1 MAVRRPLKL
10 DGGNIR
16 EMTIAEVDAI
26 KAEATR
32 QYGLDPSSTI
42 TVNSGGGTE
51 RLWVDDTRLQAGA
64 ATSDATDFDTEAET
78 PDVETVTV
86 TYKRMIL
93 LYEAE
98 SEWLDNDYSYP
109 LYYDNGDLREMTPED
124 FADTFITSQI
134 DELVNAS
141 SLTTAQA
148 GTYFISQNPALSTAT
163 LVGGPVFVDTRA
175 DEDAY
180 DSAGIPE
187 DQDQPITIQ
196 SYYLYRINPAAEGS
210 YARPLIFTKAGFNL
224 QAMPKATL
232 QDSLQTMIRH
242 YARGGVAGHT
252 IDYYVSTLPGGGRG
266 SAMVN
271 TQLSGSRYLTNLV
284 GDDYR
289 TQEVPDGD
297 GIPGYSSTNQLLK
310 IRKV

>member
-1 MAVRRPLKL
+1 
-10 DGGNIR
+10 
-16 EMTIAEVDAI
+16 
-26 KAEATR
+26 
-32 QYGLDPSSTI
+32 
-42 TVNSGGGTE
+42 
-51 RLWVDDTRLQAGA
+51 
-64 ATSDATDFDTEAET
+64 
-78 PDVETVTV
+78 
-86 TYKRMIL
+86 
-93 LYEAE
+93 
-98 SEWLDNDYSYP
+98 
-109 LYYDNGDLREMTPED
+109 MTPED

-148 GTYFISQNPALSTAT
+148 GTYFISQSAVLSTAT
-163 LVGGPVFVDTRA
+163 LVSALPVFVDTRA

-187 DQDQPITIQ
+187 DQDQPINIL
-196 SYYLYRINPAAEGS
+196 SYYLYRIDPAAEGS

-224 QAMPKATL
+224 RAMPKATL

-242 YARGGVAGHT
+242 YARGGVAGNT
-252 IDYYVSTLPGGGRG
+252 IDYYVSSIPGGGRG

-271 TQLSGSRYLTNLV
+271 TKLSGSRYITNLV

-297 GIPGYSSTNQLLK
+297 GIPGYSSTNRLLK